1 MDTPDRRDPQ
11 GMPLRVFY
19 NDEAAISVSR
29 RSDTMPYCFRNADGD
44 ELHFIHKGQGL
55 LRSDYG
61 PLRYEE
67 GDYILI
73 PKGTS
78 YQIVP
83 DRSENFSLIIETRGR
98 IRSTSRWLRC
108 VAPAAAVST
117 GAGRRWTHV
126 SHRRDSSILTRHLRG
141 PRGFMR
147 NS

>member
-1 MDTPDRRDPQ
+1 MIHYSKGRVPRQAHVSIPVGLFEEEHGREGFAGRVSQFYRLHPPTEWTRIEGPLRPRGINTYALNTPDRRDPQ

-19 NDEAAISVSR
+19 NDDAAISISR
-29 RSDTMPYCFRNADGD
+29 RSETMPYCFRNADGD
-44 ELHFIHKGQGL
+44 ELHFIHKGEGL

-83 DRSENFSLIIETRGR
+83 DR
-98 IRSTSRWLRC
+98 
-108 VAPAAAVST
+108 
-117 GAGRRWTHV
+117 
-126 SHRRDSSILTRHLRG
+126 
-141 PRGFMR
+141 
-147 NS
+147 